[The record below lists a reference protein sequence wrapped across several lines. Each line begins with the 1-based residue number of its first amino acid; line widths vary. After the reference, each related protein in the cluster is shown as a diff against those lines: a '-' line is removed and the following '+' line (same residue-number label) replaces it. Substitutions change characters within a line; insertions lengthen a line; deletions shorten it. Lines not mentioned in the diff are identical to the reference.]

1 MLPEACLGIM
11 PGFGRG
17 IPPGRGP
24 AEPPGRGMRVSLD
37 PGAPAGRVVPAAS
50 GRGPGRRTPMPCDGA
65 YGLLPGLGA
74 PGRRLAVLG
83 EGAPGR
89 GPPGR
94 GAAAAA
100 GRGEA
105 LGAGGRGAGDAG
117 RGVDVVGVDDVAD
130 GSAGDGSTGAGSGD
144 GVCTTGRA
152 AGAGAGVA
160 AAGLGRAA
168 GAVGAAAAATGR
180 LGAATGAG
188 AAVAW
193 GAGALAATDF
203 SRTLRTTG
211 ASSVDEAD
219 RTNSP
224 MSLSVVSK
232 SLLSSPSSLASSQTR
247 TLAMISFRSGAQRVG
262 TGLVGGVA
270 HCGVLI
276 EWS

>member
-1 MLPEACLGIM
+1 M

-37 PGAPAGRVVPAAS
+37 PGAPPGRVVPAAS
-50 GRGPGRRTPMPCDGA
+50 VRGPGRRTPMPCDEA

-89 GPPGR
+89 GAPGR

-117 RGVDVVGVDDVAD
+117 RGVDVVGDVDVAD
-130 GSAGDGSTGAGSGD
+130 GWAGDGWAGAGAGE

-152 AGAGAGVA
+152 AGAGAGAA
-160 AAGLGRAA
+160 AAGLGRAL
-168 GAVGAAAAATGR
+168 GAVGAAAAAPGR
-180 LGAATGAG
+180 LGATTAAG
-188 AAVAW
+188 AAVAC
-193 GAGALAATDF
+193 GAGTLAVTAF

-211 ASSVDEAD
+211 ASRVDEAD

-247 TLAMISFRSGAQRVG
+247 TLAMISFRSGAQRIG
-262 TGLVGGVA
+262 TG
-270 HCGVLI
+270 
-276 EWS
+276 

>member
-1 MLPEACLGIM
+1 M

-37 PGAPAGRVVPAAS
+37 PGAPPGRVVPAAS
-50 GRGPGRRTPMPCDGA
+50 VRGPGRRTPMPCDEA

-89 GPPGR
+89 GAPGR
-94 GAAAAA
+94 GAPAAA

-105 LGAGGRGAGDAG
+105 LGAGGRGAGDGG
-117 RGVDVVGVDDVAD
+117 RGVDVVGDVDVAD
-130 GSAGDGSTGAGSGD
+130 GWAGDGWAGAGAGE
-144 GVCTTGRA
+144 GVCTTGRD
-152 AGAGAGVA
+152 AGAGAA
-160 AAGLGRAA
+160 AAGLGRAL
-168 GAVGAAAAATGR
+168 GAVGAAAAAAGR
-180 LGAATGAG
+180 LGATTATG
-188 AAVAW
+188 AAVAC
-193 GAGALAATDF
+193 GAGALAVTAF

-211 ASSVDEAD
+211 ASRVDEAD

-247 TLAMISFRSGAQRVG
+247 TLAMISFRSGAQRIG
-262 TGLVGGVA
+262 TG
-270 HCGVLI
+270 
-276 EWS
+276 